1 VTSFI
6 LLYNGP
12 ATPPDAT
19 HDGWPEWFQ
28 GLGDDLVDLG
38 SPMAGGFVVHPDG
51 STSETPTSLNGY
63 SVVRANDRDELLE
76 RLGSHPLLAPG
87 SPYTVEVFEVPRKS

>member
-1 VTSFI
+1 MKSFI

-19 HDGWPEWFQ
+19 HEGWPEWFQ
-28 GLGDDLVDLG
+28 GLGDDLFDLG
-38 SPMAGGFVVHPDG
+38 SPMANGFVVHPNG

-63 SVVRANDRDELLE
+63 SIVRAKDRDEVLAKL
-76 RLGSHPLLAPG
+76 RSHPLLGDG
-87 SPYTVEVFEVPRKS
+87 SPYTVEVFEVPRKT